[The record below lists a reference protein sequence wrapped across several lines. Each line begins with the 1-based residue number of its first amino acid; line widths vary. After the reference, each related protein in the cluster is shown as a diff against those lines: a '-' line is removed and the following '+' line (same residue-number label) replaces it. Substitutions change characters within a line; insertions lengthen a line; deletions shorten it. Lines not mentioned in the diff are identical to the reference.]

1 MPWWF
6 SFWSCK
12 QTRTQSFHTLEV
24 LQLVYLCIV
33 WLTSESPISIL
44 LGLHWYL
51 VIVFLQQHFP
61 STSFVL
67 SPSKSAQYGRK
78 SVQYKS
84 TVIFIYLALKGKW
97 RRTGV
102 FSFSSLVIW
111 GNTVVCMFL
120 ILFPLPQSLC
130 HPYFCMQH
138 LKYLSWVGTGP
149 RYEYM
154 KESLR

>member
-1 MPWWF
+1 MPWCF
-6 SFWSCK
+6 FFWSCK

-51 VIVFLQQHFP
+51 VIVSVQQHFP

-78 SVQYKS
+78 SVQYKKYSNFYLFS
-84 TVIFIYLALKGKW
+84 TEGQVEENRSIFFFFPSYLRQYSGLYVPY
-97 RRTGV
+97 TLSITPV
-102 FSFSSLVIW
+102 SLPP
-111 GNTVVCMFL
+111 
-120 ILFPLPQSLC
+120 ILLYATSEIFKLGRNRS
-130 HPYFCMQH
+130 
-138 LKYLSWVGTGP
+138 
-149 RYEYM
+149 
-154 KESLR
+154 